1 MPLFSYLCFWC
12 WNLQINNC
20 SCLSKV
26 KAGNNCWLQTNPS
39 SALPFPWSERSVYST
54 VVTVHTI
61 THFPNN
67 SGKTNY
73 CFRAV
78 CCQREGFLLSGVAE
92 VCRVCLHCIMAMSGP
107 SLFYGAGYGGSGS
120 PEVWLGLHGFFRLV
134 LLSVLN
140 LTQSW
145 LTCHAS
151 LARCFEASFSCSDT
165 SQLSFQ
171 CRASA
176 CPRCGCAIQR
186 AVTIPVASSLLRPQR
201 CALCCHRALNS
212 SLPGLSLVNTLVSAW
227 FGNAVAVRW
236 SSSCGWESA
245 LQVLPCC
252 TQAML
257 WVLQRIMFRDWRP
270 EILQLLGPCKSYK
283 GQVHQIPS
291 SWWHVT
297 VGVTPWRCCGRQTLR
312 CTACSQGTCCS
323 RKLDLKLALP
333 LGFCNG
339 TGC

>member
-1 MPLFSYLCFWC
+1 MLPKGGFSVVWRS
-12 WNLQINNC
+12 WGLQSMFTLHHGHVRPQFILW
-20 SCLSKV
+20 SRLR
-26 KAGNNCWLQTNPS
+26 WQWQPS
-39 SALPFPWSERSVYST
+39 P
-54 VVTVHTI
+54 
-61 THFPNN
+61 
-67 SGKTNY
+67 
-73 CFRAV
+73 
-78 CCQREGFLLSGVAE
+78 
-92 VCRVCLHCIMAMSGP
+92 
-107 SLFYGAGYGGSGS
+107 GS

-134 LLSVLN
+134 FLSVLN

-145 LTCHAS
+145 LTCRAF

-186 AVTIPVASSLLRPQR
+186 AVTIPVASSLLCPQR

-252 TQAML
+252 AQAML

-312 CTACSQGTCCS
+312 CAACSQGTCCS
-323 RKLDLKLALP
+323 WKLDLKLALP

-339 TGC
+339 TGCYSGTTWILDLERLLIILQM